1 MLKFYDDQAKSARNF
16 DIYDAYKAGGVT
28 YKSLGEKYG
37 ITAERVRQIIGK
49 IDRIKARRERY
60 VNRLL
65 VELIE
70 DYLRRKENEKEKE

>member
-1 MLKFYDDQAKSARNF
+1 MLKFYDDQSKSSRNF

-70 DYLRRKENEKEKE
+70 DYLRRENK

>member
-1 MLKFYDDQAKSARNF
+1 MIPFYDDQAQSARNF
-16 DIYDAYKAGGVT
+16 DIYDEYKAGGVT
-28 YKSLGEKYG
+28 LKALAEKHN
-37 ITAERVRQIIGK
+37 ITPERVRQIIGK
-49 IDRIKARRERY
+49 IDRRKERRERY